1 MLILPIA
8 ILDKFRIAVI
18 SMSAETILHCKKHQI
33 KTQNLN
39 ILLKTKSKSLQQS
52 FFYSKIIFC
61 TQHLGCQKGRNLD

>member
-1 MLILPIA
+1 MIILPIA

-18 SMSAETILHCKKHQI
+18 SILAETTLHCNKHQN

-52 FFYSKIIFC
+52 FFYLKIKIC
-61 TQHLGCQKGRNLD
+61 TQQLCCQESKNLD